1 MKKLL
6 TLCLAL
12 AMTLSVGAYALTTL
26 GSSTVKAADETATE
40 TSDTLD
46 VNILEA
52 NAYKADDPNTPNAFV
67 ESWAN
72 ADLTTAKDNIG
83 ARLISNCVTAG
94 AKIEIKLETAVN
106 ASDYKYVTFKAL
118 YWADKASKHLSTTV
132 TNLDGTSSI
141 NVGIY
146 GIQSKSV
153 SADTVWVKIPTSAI
167 KNSESKVNGIKL
179 TAPTDT
185 IYGLKYF
192 FLSDFTFTN
201 ESVEVFDYAYTHAVS
216 AETNYGLVDM
226 KVAGS
231 YPVAEWATLGFRYNI
246 PMGSRK
252 SFVATV
258 KFASPV
264 MANEV
269 DYYSFSMMCWDDKAP
284 YSNVIVK
291 NLKGEQVSTLCVYY
305 NYDMSGDFAMRIP
318 TKPLANEDGTV
329 NGFILESEHAST
341 NTIISEVCA
350 ISEDTPLAV
359 LDEHATTT
367 ENNKWGFQTSNW
379 AGVAQWDEYRVTYG
393 GRDFVGSLY
402 NIVLKYPVAVE
413 KVKTIDFKAVLWNN
427 AGVGRV
433 QIAKLDGT
441 NTEIINVNKGWTE
454 VFEKNIDVKVNAELL
469 ADENG
474 LVHGFRMNAINDDS
488 GSFVFSKFTSGTEEK
503 VYNATLTLA
512 DGTQENIAYTASN
525 RAAKLAE
532 VKAKLGTTN
541 VQYTYSNDVPAEL
554 PFEEGKTYTETRT
567 LNKYTVTFKN
577 YNGETL
583 KTETYDY
590 GATPVAPETTPA
602 KSYDEDNHYTFKG
615 WDKEIAVVTGDVT
628 YTAEFNT
635 VAHVYGE
642 WEDITHA
649 TCTGKGSH
657 KKVCVCGKEVTE
669 DVPAN
674 GHNAVT
680 DAAVAP
686 TCTEPGKTEGSHCS
700 VCNEV
705 LTAPQTVDALGHDMG
720 EYVQTTAPTC
730 TAKGVKTATCKR
742 EGCNHTETQ
751 EMDALGH
758 DMGEYVK
765 TTAPTCTAKGVK
777 TATCKR
783 EGCNHTETQE
793 IDALGHD
800 MGEYVQT
807 TAPTC
812 TAKGEKTTTCK
823 REGCNHTET
832 QEIPAKG
839 HTLEKVEKVAA
850 TESKEGVKE
859 HYRCSECG
867 DLFLDENGTTP
878 ATEAD
883 LKIAKLQKK
892 GCNGSI
898 GGLGLTLAA
907 FGMAFVALKKKRG

>member
-26 GSSTVKAADETATE
+26 GSSAAKAADETATE
-40 TSDTLD
+40 TSDTLN
-46 VNILEA
+46 VNVLEA
-52 NAYKADDPNTPNAFV
+52 NAYKAENPDTPNAFV
-67 ESWAN
+67 ETWAN
-72 ADLTTAKDNIG
+72 PDLTAAKNSIG
-83 ARLISNCVTAG
+83 ARLISNSVTAG
-94 AKIEIKLETAVN
+94 AKVEIKLATAVN
-106 ASDYKYVTFKAL
+106 ASDYKYVTFKAM

-132 TNLDGTSSI
+132 TNLDETSSI

-153 SADTVWVKIPTSAI
+153 SADTVWVKIPTSVI
-167 KNSESKVNGIKL
+167 KNSEGKVNGIKL

-201 ESVEVFDYAYTHAVS
+201 ESVEVFDYANTMAVS
-216 AETNYGLVDM
+216 AGTNYGLVDM
-226 KVAGS
+226 KVTAN
-231 YPVAEWATLGFRYNI
+231 YPVAAWKTEGFRYKI
-246 PMGSRK
+246 QMESRK

-264 MANEV
+264 MADEV
-269 DYYSFSMMCWDDKAP
+269 DYYSFKMMCWDDEAP

-305 NYDMSGDFAMRIP
+305 AYKMDGDFAMRIP

-350 ISEDTPLAV
+350 ISEDVPLAV

-367 ENNKWGFQTSNW
+367 ENNAWGFLTSNW
-379 AGVAQWDEYRVTYG
+379 AGVPQWDEHGLTYG
-393 GRDFVGSLY
+393 GRDFKDSLY
-402 NIVLKYPVAVE
+402 NIVLKYPVAAE

-427 AGVGRV
+427 AGVGHV

-441 NTEIINVNKGWTE
+441 NTEIINVNKGWVD

-503 VYNATLTLA
+503 VYNATLTLV

-525 RAAKLAE
+525 RAAKLEE
-532 VKAKLGTTN
+532 VKTKLGTDDA
-541 VQYTYSNDVPAEL
+541 QYTYSHDLPAEL
-554 PFEEGKTYTETRT
+554 PFEEGKIYTETRT
-567 LNKYTVTFKN
+567 VNKYNVTFKN
-577 YNGETL
+577 YNDETL
-583 KTETYDY
+583 KTETLDY
-590 GATPVAPETTPA
+590 GATPVAPETAPV
-602 KSYDEDNHYTFKG
+602 KPYDDDNHFTFKG
-615 WDKEIAVVTGDVT
+615 WDKEIAAVTGDVT
-628 YTAEFNT
+628 YTAEFDA

-642 WEDITHA
+642 WQEVTAA
-649 TCTGKGSH
+649 TCLEKGSH
-657 KKVCVCGKEVTE
+657 KKVCECGKEVVEET
-669 DVPAN
+669 PAK
-674 GHNAVT
+674 GHTAVT
-680 DAAVAP
+680 DAAIAP
-686 TCTEPGKTEGSHCS
+686 TCTEPGKTESSHCS

-705 LTAPQTVDALGHDMG
+705 LTA
-720 EYVQTTAPTC
+720 
-730 TAKGVKTATCKR
+730 
-742 EGCNHTETQ
+742 
-751 EMDALGH
+751 
-758 DMGEYVK
+758 
-765 TTAPTCTAKGVK
+765 
-777 TATCKR
+777 
-783 EGCNHTETQE
+783 
-793 IDALGHD
+793 
-800 MGEYVQT
+800 
-807 TAPTC
+807 
-812 TAKGEKTTTCK
+812 
-823 REGCNHTET
+823 T

-839 HTLEKVEKVAA
+839 HTLEKVEMVAA

-859 HYRCSECG
+859 HYKCAECG
-867 DLFLDENGTTP
+867 KLFLDENGTTP

-883 LKIAKLQKK
+883 LKIAKLQSG
-892 GCNGSI
+892 GCFGSVS
-898 GGLGLTLAA
+898 GLGFTFVAV
-907 FGMAFVALKKKRG
+907 GMAFVALKKKRG

>member
-26 GSSTVKAADETATE
+26 GSSAAKAADETATE

-46 VNILEA
+46 VNVLEA
-52 NAYKADDPNTPNAFV
+52 NAYKAENPDTPNAFV
-67 ESWAN
+67 ETWPN
-72 ADLTTAKDNIG
+72 ADLTAAKNSIG
-83 ARLISNCVTAG
+83 ARLISNSVTAG
-94 AKIEIKLETAVN
+94 AKVEIKLETAVN
-106 ASDYKYVTFKAL
+106 ASDYKYVTFKAM
-118 YWADKASKHLSTTV
+118 YWANNASKHLTTTV
-132 TNLDGTSSI
+132 TNLDETSSI

-146 GIQSKSV
+146 GTQSKSA
-153 SADTVWVKIPTSAI
+153 SADTVWVKIPTSVI
-167 KNSESKVNGIKL
+167 KNSEGKVNGIKL

-201 ESVEVFDYAYTHAVS
+201 ESVEVFDYANTMAVS
-216 AETNYGLVDM
+216 AGTNYGLVDM
-226 KVAGS
+226 KVTAN
-231 YPVAEWATLGFRYNI
+231 YPVAAWKTEGFRYKI
-246 PMGSRK
+246 QMESRK

-264 MANEV
+264 MADEV
-269 DYYSFSMMCWDDKAP
+269 DYYSFKMMCWDDEAP

-305 NYDMSGDFAMRIP
+305 AYKMDGDFAMRIP

-350 ISEDTPLAV
+350 ISEDVPLAV

-367 ENNKWGFQTSNW
+367 ENNAWGFKTSNW
-379 AGVAQWDEYRVTYG
+379 AGVPQWDEHGLTYG
-393 GRDFVGSLY
+393 GRDFKDSLY
-402 NIVLKYPVAVE
+402 NIVLKYPVAAE

-427 AGVGRV
+427 AGVGHV

-441 NTEIINVNKGWTE
+441 NTEIINVNKGWVD
-454 VFEKNIDVKVNAELL
+454 VFKKNIDVKVNAELL

-503 VYNATLTLA
+503 VYNATLTLGN
-512 DGTQENIAYTASN
+512 GTQENIAYTASN
-525 RAAKLAE
+525 RAAKLEE
-532 VKAKLGTTN
+532 VKAKLGTDDA
-541 VQYTYSNDVPAEL
+541 QYTYSHDLPAEL

-567 LNKYTVTFKN
+567 VNKYNVTFKN
-577 YNGETL
+577 YNDETL
-583 KTETYDY
+583 KTETLDY
-590 GATPVAPETTPA
+590 GATPVAPETAPV
-602 KSYDEDNHYTFKG
+602 KPYDDDNHYTFKG
-615 WDKEIAVVTGDVT
+615 WDKGIAAVTGDVT
-628 YTAEFNT
+628 YTAEFDA

-642 WEDITHA
+642 WLEVTAA
-649 TCTGKGSH
+649 TCLEKGSH
-657 KKVCVCGKEVTE
+657 KKVCECGKEVVEET
-669 DVPAN
+669 PAK
-674 GHNAVT
+674 GHTAVT

-705 LTAPQTVDALGHDMG
+705 LTA
-720 EYVQTTAPTC
+720 
-730 TAKGVKTATCKR
+730 
-742 EGCNHTETQ
+742 
-751 EMDALGH
+751 
-758 DMGEYVK
+758 
-765 TTAPTCTAKGVK
+765 
-777 TATCKR
+777 
-783 EGCNHTETQE
+783 
-793 IDALGHD
+793 
-800 MGEYVQT
+800 
-807 TAPTC
+807 
-812 TAKGEKTTTCK
+812 
-823 REGCNHTET
+823 T

-839 HTLEKVEKVAA
+839 HTLEKVEMVAA

-859 HYRCSECG
+859 HYKCAECG
-867 DLFLDENGTTP
+867 KLFLDANGTTP

-883 LKIAKLQKK
+883 LKIAKLQSG
-892 GCNGSI
+892 GCFGSVS
-898 GGLGLTLAA
+898 GLGFTFVAV
-907 FGMAFVALKKKRG
+907 GMAFVALKKKRG